1 MCGRVGVQTRM
12 AVDADGGGQYKGK
25 RKEKTYLM
33 RDKLDASGKPLCYV
47 A

>member
-1 MCGRVGVQTRM
+1 MQTRM

-33 RDKLDASGKPLCYV
+33 GNKLDADGCGGV
-47 A
+47 DD